1 MHPCQI
7 EIWRQRFAGKR
18 RHSFISSPGKE
29 ATQKASGSR
38 SMPAQEEL
46 VRNFIVRAC
55 SLEKEIR
62 LKAVTG
68 LHSSF
73 FRKISKQSQPEL
85 ASGIIGVGPLCSDL
99 SMTFLLK

>member
-7 EIWRQRFAGKR
+7 EIWRQRFGGKR
-18 RHSFISSPGKE
+18 RCNLISLPGKE
-29 ATQKASGSR
+29 ATQQASGSR
-38 SMPAQEEL
+38 TVPALEEL

-68 LHSSF
+68 LLSF
-73 FRKISKQSQPEL
+73 FCKISKQPQL
-85 ASGIIGVGPLCSDL
+85 ASGITGVGSLCGDL
-99 SMTFLLK
+99 FLKFLLK